1 MADVLR
7 AAKRATKAA
16 KASMISSLCN
26 QLDKERKT
34 NNGNIPYGAMK
45 KLLLRAKE
53 ISPHYQITRFDIS
66 NHQRKIKRKN
76 EAIVATTPIEEEE
89 TALGVH
95 DQNQSSSFRA
105 LGGRPK
111 GATKESRHICQA
123 SIVAARNEIAT
134 TYAGEKRKAA
144 SQNKRIKK
152 GRLDEI
158 IKRVKTKHNLPTD
171 FIVSPKTIR
180 NHQG

>member
-1 MADVLR
+1 MADVLQ

-111 GATKESRHICQA
+111 GAVSYTHL
-123 SIVAARNEIAT
+123 T
-134 TYAGEKRKAA
+134 
-144 SQNKRIKK
+144 
-152 GRLDEI
+152 
-158 IKRVKTKHNLPTD
+158 LPTSD
-171 FIVSPKTIR
+171 LV
-180 NHQG
+180 